1 MPAVVLV
8 LLAIELVDELV
19 FGAREAA
26 WPVIRDDLSLDYV
39 QIGILL
45 SLPLLVANII
55 EIPLAFLGDTR
66 HRKLV
71 IVAGGGVFIA
81 SVLLVGLSGSFWPL
95 LVALLLFS
103 PASGAFVSL
112 AQASLADVDAGRRE
126 QNMARWTAAGSLGV
140 LGGAFAIGLVGGLDE
155 GWRLVFFAI
164 AALSAIVLTV
174 AAHQPVGVTAA
185 AEEAQPLWAGLRQSL
200 VWALKSLQRPDVIRW
215 LTLLEV
221 SDLVGDIMLGYL
233 ALYLVDVA
241 EASEAEAALG
251 VALFTAGGLAGD
263 FLVIALLERMRGL
276 TYLRLNSGMT
286 IVLLAAFLLVPDL
299 VARLIL
305 ATLLGVAI
313 GGRYAILQAQLYDAL
328 PGRSGS
334 ALALRNASNIPGSLL
349 PAMIGA
355 AAASWGLGAAMW
367 LLLIGPIGMLI
378 ATPREARSG
387 IKRTAPIEPSAQSP

>member
-215 LTLLEV
+215 
-221 SDLVGDIMLGYL
+221 
-233 ALYLVDVA
+233 
-241 EASEAEAALG
+241 
-251 VALFTAGGLAGD
+251 
-263 FLVIALLERMRGL
+263 
-276 TYLRLNSGMT
+276 
-286 IVLLAAFLLVPDL
+286 
-299 VARLIL
+299 
-305 ATLLGVAI
+305 
-313 GGRYAILQAQLYDAL
+313 
-328 PGRSGS
+328 
-334 ALALRNASNIPGSLL
+334 
-349 PAMIGA
+349 
-355 AAASWGLGAAMW
+355 
-367 LLLIGPIGMLI
+367 
-378 ATPREARSG
+378 
-387 IKRTAPIEPSAQSP
+387 